1 MWVFKYIYS
10 YCQKKNQPYTHI
22 LVTYTT
28 PNCYLTNLNL
38 PNSYNV
44 IKLLSISSIKK
55 KILFVS
61 ILKSLLFYTKRN
73 NSNRWLHVR
82 GSHLKRY
89 LLIIFFPF
97 MSDNLSFYVFQISV
111 TKFYLIP
118 LFYSFFWNLLFTAY

>member
-22 LVTYTT
+22 SVTYTT

-38 PNSYNV
+38 STSYNV
-44 IKLLSISSIKK
+44 IKLLSISPIKK
-55 KILFVS
+55 KILPIS
-61 ILKSLLFYTKRN
+61 ILKSLLFILKRN
-73 NSNRWLHVR
+73 NNNRWLR
-82 GSHLKRY
+82 AKGSHLKSY

-97 MSDNLSFYVFQISV
+97 MLNNLSFYVFWISV

-118 LFYSFFWNLLFTAY
+118 LFYSFFWNLLFTTY

>member
-28 PNCYLTNLNL
+28 SNCHLTNLNL
-38 PNSYNV
+38 ANSYNV
-44 IKLLSISSIKK
+44 IKLLPFSSIKK
-55 KILFVS
+55 KILPIS
-61 ILKSLLFYTKRN
+61 ILKSLLFI
-73 NSNRWLHVR
+73 LR
-82 GSHLKRY
+82 GTIVIGNLKRY

-97 MSDNLSFYVFQISV
+97 MLGNLSFYVFQISE